1 MVPGMSQLTLTLS
14 GETTTIPMTHGE
26 SVLDAALR
34 AGLDAP
40 YSCMEGVC
48 TACMAQIKDGE
59 VDFPD
64 DTILDDRDK
73 AEGKTLT
80 CQAKLKHGCEK
91 LVIDYDAV

>member
-1 MVPGMSQLTLTLS
+1 MSQLTVTLS
-14 GETTTIPMTHGE
+14 GVTTTVPMNHGE

-48 TACMAQIKDGE
+48 TACMAQIKEGE
-59 VDFPD
+59 VEFPD
-64 DTILDDRDK
+64 DTILDDRDR
-73 AEGKTLT
+73 AEGKTLS
-80 CQAKLKHGCEK
+80 CQAKLKADCAK

>member
-1 MVPGMSQLTLTLS
+1 MSQLTITLC
-14 GETTTIPMTHGE
+14 GETKTIPISDGE
-26 SVLDAALR
+26 SLLDAALR

-48 TACMAQIKDGE
+48 TACVAQIKEGE

-64 DTILDDRDK
+64 DTILDDRDR

-80 CQAKLKHGCEK
+80 CQAKVKAGSEK
-91 LVIDYDAV
+91 VIIDYDSI

>member
-1 MVPGMSQLTLTLS
+1 MSQLTVTLS
-14 GETTTIPMTHGE
+14 GETHHLPLNHGE

-48 TACMAQIKDGE
+48 TACMAQIKEGD

-64 DTILDDRDK
+64 DTILDDRDR

-80 CQAKLKHGCEK
+80 CQAKLKPGCAK